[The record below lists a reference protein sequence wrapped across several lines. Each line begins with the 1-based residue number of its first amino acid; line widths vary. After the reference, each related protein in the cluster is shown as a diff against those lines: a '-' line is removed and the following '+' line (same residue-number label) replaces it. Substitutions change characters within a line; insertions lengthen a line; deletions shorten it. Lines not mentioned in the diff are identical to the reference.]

1 MILLDRK
8 VKRLSV
14 GEITLEYTVVGKGVN
29 ILVFHGGHSSCIEEF
44 GYQTLLSSGYS
55 VITPSRAGYGK
66 TSPVQDLKKMCGIY
80 QALLDHLQ
88 IKKVHII
95 AVSAGGPTGVCFAAM
110 FPDRVASLTLQSA
123 VTKPWLKPQDK
134 EYKLGRRIFKP
145 SVEKK
150 TWNMIALI
158 NNILPRTTFKLML
171 PSFSKLRFSEIRE
184 RLDEKSLEEFRK
196 MNNRQRSYSGFLIDL
211 EQSQTDYTNELRSIR
226 APTLI
231 QHSKNDSVVPLTH
244 VEQAQSCIPHA
255 EANVLDSWGHLIWIG
270 QHARHFDERLLH
282 FLSSNQIYE

>member
-1 MILLDRK
+1 MR
-8 VKRLSV
+8 
-14 GEITLEYTVVGKGVN
+14 N
-29 ILVFHGGHSSCIEEF
+29 
-44 GYQTLLSSGYS
+44 LSSVVRS
-55 VITPSRAGYGK
+55 SA
-66 TSPVQDLKKMCGIY
+66 DKKSTY
-80 QALLDHLQ
+80 
-88 IKKVHII
+88 II

-158 NNILPRTTFKLML
+158 NNILPQTTFKLML

-184 RLDEKSLEEFRK
+184 R
-196 MNNRQRSYSGFLIDL
+196 FLIDL

-226 APTLI
+226 TPTLI

-270 QHARHFDERLLH
+270 QHARHFDEKLLH
-282 FLSSNQIYE
+282 FLSSNQIYD